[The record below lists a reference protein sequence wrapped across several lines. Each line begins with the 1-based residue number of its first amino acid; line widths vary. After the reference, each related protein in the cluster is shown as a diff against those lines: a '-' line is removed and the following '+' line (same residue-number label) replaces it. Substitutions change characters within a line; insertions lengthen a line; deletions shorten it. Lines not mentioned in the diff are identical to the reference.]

1 MRQKK
6 EFGKFCVLTKKETKQ
21 KEARE
26 DKHEWLFFFV
36 PRYFLLSTAHPT
48 PDMKKKKKRNSAHA
62 HTRTGTR
69 KILKLKAKFLRI
81 VLLNETL
88 S

>member
-26 DKHEWLFFFV
+26 DKHEWLL
-36 PRYFLLSTAHPT
+36 FLCPQVFSPLHRSSNTRHE
-48 PDMKKKKKRNSAHA
+48 KKKKEIPHIHAQAHE
-62 HTRTGTR
+62 
-69 KILKLKAKFLRI
+69 KS
-81 VLLNETL
+81 LN
-88 S
+88 

>member
-1 MRQKK
+1 
-6 EFGKFCVLTKKETKQ
+6 VLTKKRNET

-48 PDMKKKKKRNSAHA
+48 PDMKKKKKKFRTYTHR
-62 HTRTGTR
+62 HT
-69 KILKLKAKFLRI
+69 K
-81 VLLNETL
+81 NP
-88 S
+88 